1 MQNYFLPFL
10 EISHLFAIIYLLPRS
25 AQFTLWFNSTSRLKN
40 LKEVFTSSLYQIS
53 IWQINF
59 ISDRRDARNSMINFT
74 RDSFLQRRKICRER
88 AKKKYE
94 NRKSEMKTQHAIVS
108 TYINTIN
115 KKKKREMKSVFR
127 VIKDL
132 ILKKKI
138 ISVISE
144 QIVHRTDDDNLCILC
159 NDKRRDERSCVLD
172 KI

>member
-1 MQNYFLPFL
+1 
-10 EISHLFAIIYLLPRS
+10 
-25 AQFTLWFNSTSRLKN
+25 
-40 LKEVFTSSLYQIS
+40 
-53 IWQINF
+53 
-59 ISDRRDARNSMINFT
+59 
-74 RDSFLQRRKICRER
+74 
-88 AKKKYE
+88 
-94 NRKSEMKTQHAIVS
+94 MKTQHAIVS

-144 QIVHRTDDDNLCILC
+144 QIVHRTDDNLCILC
-159 NDKRRDERSCVLD
+159 NEKMNKRRDERSCVLD

>member
-1 MQNYFLPFL
+1 
-10 EISHLFAIIYLLPRS
+10 
-25 AQFTLWFNSTSRLKN
+25 
-40 LKEVFTSSLYQIS
+40 
-53 IWQINF
+53 
-59 ISDRRDARNSMINFT
+59 
-74 RDSFLQRRKICRER
+74 
-88 AKKKYE
+88 
-94 NRKSEMKTQHAIVS
+94 MKTQHAIVS

-159 NDKRRDERSCVLD
+159 NEKMNKRRDERSCVLD